1 MGGVT
6 VVTDSTAYLPPELSE
21 GVLVVPLRVAMGQ
34 RSGLDRIEVS
44 VDDVSQA
51 LLAKQLVTTSRPTP
65 TEFAA
70 TYERALAAGADHIVS
85 MHISAALSGTWESA
99 VLAAQDFGYG
109 TVRVLDSRSTGA
121 ALGFAV
127 VAAAAVARAG
137 GTAAQVQDAAVS
149 TIDRTRTHFYVD
161 TLEYLRR
168 GGRVGA
174 AAALLATSLSV
185 KPLLHML
192 DGQIMPMEKV
202 RTSAKAIA
210 RLVALTEAATGG
222 RPADIAVQHVSAPD
236 RAEAVVAQLR
246 AELPQLREL
255 YVADAG
261 AVISAHLGPGGL
273 GTVVLKHP
281 NSGELP
287 T

>member
-1 MGGVT
+1 MAAVA
-6 VVTDSTAYLPPELSE
+6 VVTDSTAFLPPALSE
-21 GVLVVPLRVAMGQ
+21 GVIVVRLRVAMGS
-34 RSGLDRIEVS
+34 RTGVDGVDVS
-44 VDDVSQA
+44 VDDVSEA

-70 TYERALAAGADHIVS
+70 AYERALAAGADHVVS
-85 MHISAALSGTWESA
+85 MHISAGLSGTWESA

-127 VAAAAVARAG
+127 VAAAAVAREG

-192 DGQIMPMEKV
+192 DGQIVPMEKV

-210 RLVALTEAATGG
+210 RLVALTIAAGG
-222 RPADIAVQHVSAPD
+222 GQPADVAIQHVSAPD
-236 RAEAVVAQLR
+236 RADTVAAQLR
-246 AELPQLREL
+246 AEFPSLGEL
-255 YVADAG
+255 YVTDAG
-261 AVISAHLGPGGL
+261 AVIAAHLGPGGL
-273 GTVVLKHP
+273 GTVVLRR
-281 NSGELP
+281 
-287 T
+287 